1 MKRAAVLIAPFFFWG
16 CMTVEVSEAM
26 RGVPGTGDTAQKMTV
41 EVRNTGWFLFDCIP
55 LICVD
60 PQRPDAVSCRFFSDT
75 LTLQNNLT
83 VLSEVIEREKA
94 SVLGSIVS
102 HEEGEGFLTFV
113 VTRQSYHT
121 SATLM
126 LPGGE
131 GRPNKK

>member
-1 MKRAAVLIAPFFFWG
+1 
-16 CMTVEVSEAM
+16 MTVEVSEAM

-41 EVRNTGWFLFDCIP
+41 EVRNTGWYLFDCLP
-55 LICVD
+55 LICGD